1 MASKKQCPDVQDR
14 AKPGL
19 ELMPLPRSSRDL
31 AMYLQYAACLGFA
44 DTKMVAHLTEMSELF
59 PQEMLEA
66 YRAFRARRA
75 SDN

>member
-59 PQEMLEA
+59 PQGDAGGLPGLPRQA
-66 YRAFRARRA
+66 GQR
-75 SDN
+75 